1 MITKEELERERRRS
15 LSRLAQVHREW
26 TKRHAQN
33 APFNPEHARPGP
45 RGTDYPLHHLDVSAT
60 AEQEEEFQ
68 RLADEAMAPFQRMAE
83 EYARQQREADPA
95 NGHETGT

>member
-26 TKRHAQN
+26 TKRHEQD
-33 APFNPEHARPGP
+33 APFNAGHASPGP
-45 RGTDYPLHHLDVSAT
+45 KGTDYPLHHLDISAT

-68 RLADEAMAPFQRMAE
+68 QLAAEAMAPFQRMAE
-83 EYARQQREADPA
+83 EYARQQRDA
-95 NGHETGT
+95 GTASGGT